1 MVQYDKKKQ
10 FIEAEAKKGEAIRP
24 NTPSKKPKTASKKT
38 PMGTKN
44 TTKRTKKKV

>member
-24 NTPSKKPKTASKKT
+24 NTPLKKPKTPSKKT
-38 PMGTKN
+38 PTGKKN
-44 TTKRTKKKV
+44 TTKTKEKKV